1 MILLRLHYTCVSSNV
16 WTYIYFILMWC
27 VSSDL
32 MCDHIDCWPRSKLT
46 LHHIFFHNRENC
58 KHNIVTTN
66 FENNMFYPRD
76 DYKSY
81 CKTLTQDQI
90 MGQLVTKGWM
100 LMPWPYSL
108 ANFSKRKHKCGF
120 IWRQSF
126 CFPEKD
132 QPIKSCCL
140 DLRCLALFDLEL
152 TSPWFLT

>member
-1 MILLRLHYTCVSSNV
+1 MTILTV
-16 WTYIYFILMWC
+16 
-27 VSSDL
+27 
-32 MCDHIDCWPRSKLT
+32 DHAPSWRCIT
-46 LHHIFFHNRENC
+46 FFFHNRKNC

-66 FENNMFYPRD
+66 FVFENNMFYPRD

-81 CKTLTQDQI
+81 RKTLTQDQI
-90 MGQLVTKGWM
+90 MGRLVTKGWM

-108 ANFSKRKHKCGF
+108 SNFSKRKHKCGF

-152 TSPWFLT
+152 TSPWFLFWVKIRKAVKN

>member
-1 MILLRLHYTCVSSNV
+1 MTILTV
-16 WTYIYFILMWC
+16 
-27 VSSDL
+27 
-32 MCDHIDCWPRSKLT
+32 DHAPSWRCITFS
-46 LHHIFFHNRENC
+46 FHNRENC
-58 KHNIVTTN
+58 KHDIVTTN

-81 CKTLTQDQI
+81 CKTLTQDL
-90 MGQLVTKGWM
+90 MVTKGWM
-100 LMPWPYSL
+100 LMPWPYSV

-126 CFPEKD
+126 CLPEKD

-152 TSPWFLT
+152 RSPWFLALFWVKIRKAVQN